1 MWIIGFGL
9 ATAEPDQ
16 DQDAKNSTQDNTF
29 SFHVNFALRL
39 MVNESKIII
48 VEIATRF
55 RGIPGDAPYQDG
67 ACIQLEKIN
76 LSIGPGFGQLNLRNW
91 SALST
96 VDITEAG
103 LVFG

>member
-1 MWIIGFGL
+1 
-9 ATAEPDQ
+9 
-16 DQDAKNSTQDNTF
+16 
-29 SFHVNFALRL
+29 

-55 RGIPGDAPYQDG
+55 RGIPGDARYQDG
-67 ACIQLEKIN
+67 AGFQLEKIN
-76 LSIGPGFGQLNLRNW
+76 LSIGPGFGQLNLRNR

-96 VDITEAG
+96 VDITEVD